1 MDTWALIEG
10 LMLGHRNW
18 LGPQQLPA
26 TKSIC
31 FLIWT
36 CFWGVGINSESLS
49 GSSSPAPSD
58 ILIVC
63 TLFLRFCFVNCFP
76 RTYCDFFVLPLIKTP
91 RHLLHLQLDMFD
103 FGHAD
108 FSLIPQWVGGGRTL
122 IWLISVSRDGSTRS
136 TTILTHVIGNGQT
149 EATSP
154 SGIRSQ
160 LAPLFV

>member
-10 LMLGHRNW
+10 LMLWHRNW
-18 LGPQQLPA
+18 LGPQMLP
-26 TKSIC
+26 KEKYMFFDMNL
-31 FLIWT
+31 FLGSGHKFRIVVWV
-36 CFWGVGINSESLS
+36 FIS
-49 GSSSPAPSD
+49 GSIWYIDCLHFVSPF
-58 ILIVC
+58 LLC
-63 TLFLRFCFVNCFP
+63 QLFSPYLLW
-76 RTYCDFFVLPLIKTP
+76 FFVLPLIKTP